1 MLGVTCYMIHPDCR
15 FRVAPGGV
23 KLQPDGRAGRLQKGL
38 AYAGARYRPPLVT
51 DFQAAAPRTA
61 VFSRQVNSPGC
72 QPMTSAAFSSGRPRR

>member
-1 MLGVTCYMIHPDCR
+1 MLGVMRYMIHPDCR
-15 FRVAPGGV
+15 FRVVPAGV
-23 KLQPDGRAGRLQKGL
+23 KLRPDGPRRVAAEGP
-38 AYAGARYRPPLVT
+38 AYAGARYRRPLVT